1 MYEFIYYRVAHA
13 MTPDP
18 LTIAPSA
25 TLADAQRL
33 FEQHD
38 FNGLPVAADDRR
50 MLGFLTKLDLL
61 RAFIFTPQ
69 AVMPHYDEIMQRPV
83 TSVMTRA
90 PFSMA
95 PDTPLTRVLEILVE
109 KHFKSFP
116 VVDSERVVG
125 IIAREDVLRAL
136 RRAAAGER
144 PAE

>member
-18 LTIAPSA
+18 LTIAPTA
-25 TLADAQRL
+25 TLADAERL

-38 FNGLPVAADDRR
+38 FNGLPVTAGDARL
-50 MLGFLTKLDLL
+50 LGFLTKLDLL
-61 RAFIFTPQ
+61 RAFIFTSQ

-83 TSVMTRA
+83 AGLMTRA
-90 PFSMA
+90 PRSVA
-95 PDTPLTRVLEILVE
+95 PDTPLTRVLEVLVD

-116 VVDSERVVG
+116 VVDGDRLVG

-144 PAE
+144 PPE